1 MVEYAEFEDL
11 MASQIDEPLAADD
24 LKYYF
29 KKFDQNGDGFITG
42 DELALVMKTFGGKT
56 YSKEEI
62 DDAIK
67 TADINADGKVSY
79 EGTLLLWRNS
89 VGSKR
94 LRLHEHF
101 LREAC
106 QTTSISARISNYALV
121 TSLTLGGK
129 I

>member
-11 MASQIDEPLAADD
+11 MASQMEDPLVADD

-67 TADINADGKVSY
+67 TADRNADGKVSY
-79 EGTLLLWRNS
+79 EGTLLLIM
-89 VGSKR
+89 
-94 LRLHEHF
+94 
-101 LREAC
+101 RE
-106 QTTSISARISNYALV
+106 
-121 TSLTLGGK
+121 
-129 I
+129 

>member
-11 MASQIDEPLAADD
+11 MASQMDDPLSADD

-29 KKFDQNGDGFITG
+29 EKYDPNGDGFITV

-67 TADINADGKVSY
+67 KADINADGKVSY
-79 EGTLLLWRNS
+79 DGTLLLIM
-89 VGSKR
+89 
-94 LRLHEHF
+94 
-101 LREAC
+101 RE
-106 QTTSISARISNYALV
+106 
-121 TSLTLGGK
+121 
-129 I
+129 

>member
-67 TADINADGKVSY
+67 IADINADGKVSY
-79 EGTLLLWRNS
+79 EGTLLLIM
-89 VGSKR
+89 
-94 LRLHEHF
+94 
-101 LREAC
+101 RE
-106 QTTSISARISNYALV
+106 
-121 TSLTLGGK
+121 
-129 I
+129 

>member
-11 MASQIDEPLAADD
+11 MASQIDEPLDADD

-79 EGTLLLWRNS
+79 DGTLLLIM
-89 VGSKR
+89 
-94 LRLHEHF
+94 
-101 LREAC
+101 REWF
-106 QTTSISARISNYALV
+106 
-121 TSLTLGGK
+121 
-129 I
+129 

>member
-11 MASQIDEPLAADD
+11 MASQMEDPLGADD

-29 KKFDQNGDGFITG
+29 KKFDQSGDGFITG

-79 EGTLLLWRNS
+79 EGTLLLIMRECFKGMALFCYFHLWHVSDELWRNS

-94 LRLHEHF
+94 MRLHEHF
-101 LREAC
+101 LR
-106 QTTSISARISNYALV
+106 
-121 TSLTLGGK
+121 
-129 I
+129 

>member
-11 MASQIDEPLAADD
+11 MASQIDEPLDADD

-62 DDAIK
+62 DNEIK
-67 TADINADGKVSY
+67 RADINADGKVSY
-79 EGTLLLWRNS
+79 EGTL
-89 VGSKR
+89 
-94 LRLHEHF
+94 F
-101 LREAC
+101 LIIRE
-106 QTTSISARISNYALV
+106 
-121 TSLTLGGK
+121 
-129 I
+129 

>member
-11 MASQIDEPLAADD
+11 MASQMDDPLGVDD

-42 DELALVMKTFGGKT
+42 DELALVMKTFGGET

-67 TADINADGKVSY
+67 KADINADGKVSY
-79 EGTLLLWRNS
+79 DGTLLLIM
-89 VGSKR
+89 
-94 LRLHEHF
+94 
-101 LREAC
+101 REWF
-106 QTTSISARISNYALV
+106 
-121 TSLTLGGK
+121 
-129 I
+129 

>member
-11 MASQIDEPLAADD
+11 MASQIDEPLGADD

-62 DDAIK
+62 DNQIK
-67 TADINADGKVSY
+67 IADINADGKVSY
-79 EGTLLLWRNS
+79 EGTL
-89 VGSKR
+89 
-94 LRLHEHF
+94 F
-101 LREAC
+101 LIIRE
-106 QTTSISARISNYALV
+106 
-121 TSLTLGGK
+121 
-129 I
+129 

>member
-11 MASQIDEPLAADD
+11 MASQIEDPLAPDD

-42 DELALVMKTFGGKT
+42 DELALVMKTFGGRT

-67 TADINADGKVSY
+67 TADKNADGKVSY
-79 EGTLLLWRNS
+79 DGTLLLIM
-89 VGSKR
+89 
-94 LRLHEHF
+94 
-101 LREAC
+101 RE
-106 QTTSISARISNYALV
+106 
-121 TSLTLGGK
+121 
-129 I
+129 